1 MTDFHKSTHL
11 IRTHQSHT
19 QTTNDTCTHTLA
31 ACDWSIQ
38 MDKENCSHPKLVETD
53 RIKMNNENLIEC
65 LKSNLQISSKCSDID
80 LEMTLSLGVSKAVLE
95 NVIFCH
101 QEDSNWPLIEGKAV
115 KERFDDLFASVR
127 YVKALESIRKIKQE
141 KVLNYYLCI

>member
-1 MTDFHKSTHL
+1 MIHKGL

-38 MDKENCSHPKLVETD
+38 MDKENCSH
-53 RIKMNNENLIEC
+53 
-65 LKSNLQISSKCSDID
+65 QISSKCSDID

-101 QEDSNWPLIEGKAV
+101 QEDSNWPLIEGKPV

-127 YVKALESIRKIKQE
+127 YVKALE
-141 KVLNYYLCI
+141 